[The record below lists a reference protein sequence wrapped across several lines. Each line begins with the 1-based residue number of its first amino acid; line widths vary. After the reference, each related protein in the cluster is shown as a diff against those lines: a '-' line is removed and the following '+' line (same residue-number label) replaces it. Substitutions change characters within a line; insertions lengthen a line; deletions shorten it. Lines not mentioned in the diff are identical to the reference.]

1 MRPSSCELITV
12 DTFYDGY
19 TSKDQIESSFAHY
32 FERNNKAALRDAVAP
47 TFGMYGLLRSNNQR
61 LLKLSEIAVIPL
73 DGEGPTECSA
83 VVAILDET
91 KTNKRG
97 KIQFASFICN
107 RNVLYAQSSFC
118 RCIYFVGKAS

>member
-1 MRPSSCELITV
+1 MRASSCELITV

-32 FERNNKAALRDAVAP
+32 FERNNKAALRDAMAQA
-47 TFGMYGLLRSNNQR
+47 FGMYGLLRSNNQR
-61 LLKLSEIAVIPL
+61 LLKLSEIAVMPL

-97 KIQFASFICN
+97 KIQYASFIRN
-107 RNVLYAQSSFC
+107 RNVFVCPVFFLSLYLFC
-118 RCIYFVGKAS
+118 R

>member
-1 MRPSSCELITV
+1 MRASSCELITV

-32 FERNNKAALRDAVAP
+32 FERNNKAALRDAVAQA
-47 TFGMYGLLRSNNQR
+47 FGMYGLLRSNNQR
-61 LLKLSEIAVIPL
+61 LLKLSEIAVMPL

-97 KIQFASFICN
+97 KIQYASFIRN
-107 RNVLYAQSSFC
+107 RNVFVCPVFFLSLYLFC
-118 RCIYFVGKAS
+118 R